1 MRGHGKLISKA
12 SLTQLAK
19 NQRRNRTDAELELWW
34 ALRSRQIEGLKF
46 RRQFPVGNFIVDFVC
61 LDARL
66 VIEVDGSQHMENID
80 EDAIR
85 TAFLES
91 KGLKVLRFTNIDVLT
106 NIEGV
111 VIDLPPIALPLI
123 ISESRPV
130 EAWA

>member
-1 MRGHGKLISKA
+1 
-12 SLTQLAK
+12 LAK

-123 ISESRPV
+123 ISDSRPV

>member
-123 ISESRPV
+123 ISDSRPV